1 MNTISKEVLKEMYKR
16 MNEAR
21 AFEEKVSYFFSRG
34 MVHGT
39 THLSIGQE
47 ASAVAACMALNDDDL
62 MTSTHRGHSQVIG
75 KGIDLNMMVAELLGK
90 YTGYCKGKG
99 GSMHIAD
106 VDVGNLGANGVVGG
120 GHGIAVGAA
129 LTQKM
134 KKTGKIVLCFFGDG
148 AANEGSFHEALN
160 LASIW
165 KLPIIFYCENNQ
177 YGMSVPIE
185 KAMNIRNVAD
195 RALSYGIPGYILDGN
210 NAVEIYNKVK
220 EIADYVR
227 GENGPVLVESKTYRW
242 LGHSKSDAQAYRTK
256 EEVDEWKKRCPIQI
270 LKKYIIENNVM
281 KEEELAEI
289 EKNARKQLRM
299 QLFMQIIVQI
309 HRLNPSQ
316 KMCMHKGE

>member
-1 MNTISKEVLKEMYKR
+1 MSTISKEVLKEMYKR

-21 AFEEKVSYFFSRG
+21 AFEEEVSYFFSRG

-134 KKTGKIVLCFFGDG
+134 KNTGKIVLCFFGDG

-177 YGMSVPIE
+177 YGMSVPIG
-185 KAMNIRNVAD
+185 KAMNIVNVAD
-195 RALSYGIPGYILDGN
+195 RASSYGIPGYILDGN
-210 NAVEIYNKVK
+210 NAVEVYTKIR

-227 GENGPVLVESKTYRW
+227 GEKGPVLVESKTYRW

-256 EEVDEWKKRCPIQI
+256 EEVESWKKKCPIKQ
-270 LKKYIIENNVM
+270 LRTYIIENNM
-281 KEEELAEI
+281 LSEGELDEI
-289 EKNARKQLRM
+289 EDNARKA
-299 QLFMQIIVQI
+299 IEDAVIYANNSP
-309 HRLNPSQ
+309 NPPVESVT
-316 KMCMHKGE
+316 EDVYA